1 MTEYRCLVVS
11 PEGRSVWRTVDAA
24 SEKGA
29 IARLVGDGLTPI
41 EVKSGAMGLMERLN
55 RPLALGRSLGISEQS
70 LVLTQLATL
79 IRAGLPV
86 DRCLDLL
93 RDQSPRPAQR
103 DMLAQALAG
112 VRSGQS
118 LAFALEQQ
126 SAFPGYVIGVIR
138 SAERSGRLGDAL
150 TALAERLTVSAATR
164 RQLVTA
170 LTYPAAVLVATLLA
184 LALVLVLV
192 VPQFE
197 PIFAGQEERLPTLTR
212 GVLALSGAVTGHG
225 LLLLAILVLVPAGLY
240 LAIRSEAGGAL
251 IQRGRRHIPG
261 LMLRDQYLA
270 AQFTG
275 IFATLVGNGV
285 TVVKALPLARAA
297 IGSER
302 WRRHLSEVEQRVRE
316 GATLSRALAS
326 GTFVPTTAVRL
337 IEVGEKSGQLADTC
351 EKASGIMGEAARARI
366 DRIVSLANPI
376 AIVTLGGIVAM
387 LVAGVMLGIFALG
400 DFAG

>member
-55 RPLALGRSLGISEQS
+55 RPVAFGRSLGIAEQS
-70 LVLTQLATL
+70 LILTQLATL
-79 IRAGLPV
+79 IRAGLPI

-93 RDQSPRPAQR
+93 REQSPRASQR
-103 DMLAQALAG
+103 DMLAQVLG
-112 VRSGQS
+112 GIRGGQS

-138 SAERSGRLGDAL
+138 SAERSGRLGEAL
-150 TALAERLTVSAATR
+150 TALAERLTASAATR
-164 RQLVTA
+164 RALITA
-170 LTYPAAVLVATLLA
+170 LTYPAAVLVATLIA

-197 PIFAGQEERLPTLTR
+197 PIFAGQEEKLPGLTR
-212 GVLALSGAVTGHG
+212 AVLALSGLVTGHG
-225 LLLLAILVLVPAGLY
+225 LLLLAILILVPTALF
-240 LAIRSEAGGAL
+240 LLLRSEAGGVL
-251 IQRGRRHIPG
+251 IQRVRGHIPG
-261 LMLRDQYLA
+261 LGLRDQYLA
-270 AQFTG
+270 ALFTG

-285 TVVKALPLARAA
+285 TVIKALPLARTA

-302 WRRHLSEVEQRVRE
+302 WRRHIAEVELRVRE
-316 GATLSRALAS
+316 GSTLSRALAS
-326 GTFVPTTAVRL
+326 GAFVPVTAVRL

-351 EKASGIMGEAARARI
+351 GKASQIMGDAARARI
-366 DRIVSLANPI
+366 DRIVALANPI
-376 AIVTLGGIVAM
+376 AIITLGGIVAM

>member
-11 PEGRSVWRTVDAA
+11 AEGRSVWRTVDAA

-41 EVKSGAMGLMERLN
+41 EVKSGARGLIERLN
-55 RPLALGRSLGISEQS
+55 QPLRVGRSLGIAEQS
-70 LVLTQLATL
+70 LILTQLATL
-79 IRAGLPV
+79 IRAGLPI

-93 RDQSPRPAQR
+93 REQSPRPAQR
-103 DMLAQALAG
+103 DMLAQVLAG

-126 SAFPGYVIGVIR
+126 SAFPGYVIGVLR

-150 TALAERLTVSAATR
+150 TSLAERLTLSAATR

-170 LTYPAAVLVATLLA
+170 LTYPAAVLIATLLA

-212 GVLALSGAVTGHG
+212 GVLALSGMVTSHG
-225 LLLLAILVLVPAGLY
+225 LLLLAGLILVPLGLF
-240 LAIRSEAGGAL
+240 LFLRSEAGGAL

-302 WRRHLSEVEQRVRE
+302 WRRHLGEVEQRVRE

-326 GTFVPTTAVRL
+326 GPFVPTTAVRL

-351 EKASGIMGEAARARI
+351 EKASHIMGDAARARI

>member
-11 PEGRSVWRTVDAA
+11 PEGRSSWRTIDAA
-24 SEKGA
+24 SEKSA
-29 IARLVGDGLTPI
+29 IARLVGDGLTPL
-41 EVKSGAMGLMERLN
+41 EVKSGALSIADRLN
-55 RPLALGRSLGISEQS
+55 QPVRFGRALGIAEQS
-70 LVLTQLATL
+70 LILTQLATL

-86 DRCLDLL
+86 DRSLDLL

-103 DMLAQALAG
+103 DLLALVLAG
-112 VRSGQS
+112 IRSGQS
-118 LAFALEQQ
+118 LAFALEQRD
-126 SAFPGYVIGVIR
+126 AFPGYVIGVVR
-138 SAERSGRLGDAL
+138 SAERAGRLGDAL
-150 TALAERLTVSAATR
+150 TALAERLTASAATR

-170 LTYPAAVLVATLLA
+170 LTYPAAVLAATLIA
-184 LALVLVLV
+184 LALVLTMV

-197 PIFAGQEERLPTLTR
+197 PIFAGQEEKLPTLTR
-212 GVLALSGAVTGHG
+212 AVLALSSAVTSNG
-225 LLLLAILVLVPAGLY
+225 LILLAVMILVPIAGILF
-240 LAIRSEAGGAL
+240 LRSETGGAL
-251 IQRGRRHIPG
+251 MHRGRRHIPG

-285 TVVKALPLARAA
+285 TVIKALPLARSA

-302 WRRHLSEVEQRVRE
+302 WRRHLAEVERRVRE

-326 GTFVPTTAVRL
+326 GAFVPTTAVRL
-337 IEVGEKSGQLADTC
+337 IQVGERSGQLADTC
-351 EKASGIMGEAARARI
+351 AKASQIMGDAARARI

-387 LVAGVMLGIFALG
+387 LVAGVMLGIFSLG

>member
-41 EVKSGAMGLMERLN
+41 EVKSGAMGLIERLN
-55 RPLALGRSLGISEQS
+55 RPVAFGRSLGIAEQS

-79 IRAGLPV
+79 IRAGLPI

-93 RDQSPRPAQR
+93 REQSPRASQR
-103 DMLAQALAG
+103 DMLAQVLG
-112 VRSGQS
+112 GIRGGQS

-138 SAERSGRLGDAL
+138 SAERSGRLGEAL
-150 TALAERLTVSAATR
+150 TALAERLTASAATR
-164 RQLVTA
+164 RALITA
-170 LTYPAAVLVATLLA
+170 LTYPAAVLVATLIA

-197 PIFAGQEERLPTLTR
+197 PIFAGQEEKLPGLTR
-212 GVLALSGAVTGHG
+212 AVLALSGLVTGHG
-225 LLLLAILVLVPAGLY
+225 LLLLAIMVLVPAGLF
-240 LAIRSEAGGAL
+240 LLLRSEAGGAL
-251 IQRGRRHIPG
+251 IQRLRGRIPG
-261 LMLRDQYLA
+261 LGLRDQYLA

-285 TVVKALPLARAA
+285 TVIKALPLARTA
-297 IGSER
+297 ISSER
-302 WRRHLSEVEQRVRE
+302 WRKHIAEVELRVRE

-326 GTFVPTTAVRL
+326 GAFVPATAVRL

-351 EKASGIMGEAARARI
+351 GKASQIMGDAARARI
-366 DRIVSLANPI
+366 DRIVALANPI
-376 AIVTLGGIVAM
+376 AIITLGGIVAM

>member
-1 MTEYRCLVVS
+1 MTEYRCLVIS
-11 PEGRSVWRTVDAA
+11 PEGRSSWRTIDAA
-24 SEKGA
+24 SEKSA
-29 IARLVGDGLTPI
+29 IARLVGDGLTPL
-41 EVKSGAMGLMERLN
+41 EVKSGAMGLIDRLN
-55 RPLALGRSLGISEQS
+55 QPVGLGRALGIGEQS
-70 LVLTQLATL
+70 LILTQLATL
-79 IRAGLPV
+79 IRAGLPI

-103 DMLAQALAG
+103 DLLGQVLAG
-112 VRSGQS
+112 IRSGQS
-118 LAFALEQQ
+118 LAFALEQRA
-126 SAFPGYVIGVIR
+126 AFPGYVIGVIR

-150 TALAERLTVSAATR
+150 TALAERLTASAATR

-170 LTYPAAVLVATLLA
+170 LTYPAAVLIATLLA

-197 PIFAGQEERLPTLTR
+197 PIFAGQEERLPGLTR
-212 GVLALSGAVTGHG
+212 AVMALSALVNGHFM
-225 LLLLAILVLVPAGLY
+225 LLLAGLILVPL
-240 LAIRSEAGGAL
+240 LAYIFLRSEAGGAL
-251 IQRGRRHIPG
+251 LQRGRRHIPG

-285 TVVKALPLARAA
+285 TVVRALPLAREA

-302 WRRHLSEVEQRVRE
+302 WRRHLAEVEQRVRE
-316 GATLSRALAS
+316 GSTLSAALAR
-326 GTFVPTTAVRL
+326 GAFVPTTAVRL
-337 IEVGEKSGQLADTC
+337 IEVGERSGQLADTC
-351 EKASGIMGEAARARI
+351 EKASAIMGDAARARI

-376 AIVTLGGIVAM
+376 AIIALGGIVAM

>member
-11 PEGRSVWRTVDAA
+11 PEGRSAWRTVDAA
-24 SEKGA
+24 SEKIA
-29 IARLVGDGLTPI
+29 IARLIGDGLTPI
-41 EVKSGAMGLMERLN
+41 EVKSGALSLMDRLN
-55 RPLALGRSLGISEQS
+55 QPLAFGHRLGIAEQS
-70 LVLTQLATL
+70 LILTQLATL
-79 IRAGLPV
+79 IRAGLPI

-93 RDQSPRPAQR
+93 RDQAPRPSQR
-103 DMLAQALAG
+103 DLLAQVLAG
-112 VRSGQS
+112 IRSGQS
-118 LAFALEQQ
+118 LAFAFEQQ
-126 SAFPGYVIGVIR
+126 SAFPAYVIGVIR
-138 SAERSGRLGDAL
+138 SAERSGRLGEAL
-150 TALAERLTVSAATR
+150 TSLAERLTASAATR

-197 PIFAGQEERLPTLTR
+197 PIFAGQEARLPTLTR
-212 GVLALSGAVTGHG
+212 AVLALSGLVTGHG
-225 LLLLAILVLVPAGLY
+225 WLLLTLLILLPLASVLFL
-240 LAIRSEAGGAL
+240 RSPAGGAL
-251 IQRGRRHIPG
+251 IQRGRRRIPG
-261 LMLRDQYLA
+261 VILRDQYLA

-285 TVVKALPLARAA
+285 AVIKALPLARAA

-302 WRRHLSEVEQRVRE
+302 WRRHLAEVEQRVRE
-316 GATLSRALAS
+316 GATLSRALGS
-326 GTFVPTTAVRL
+326 GSFVPKTAIRL
-337 IEVGEKSGQLADTC
+337 IEVGERSGQLADTC
-351 EKASGIMGEAARARI
+351 QKASRIMGDAARARI

-376 AIVTLGGIVAM
+376 AIVSLGGIVAM

>member
-1 MTEYRCLVVS
+1 MSEYRCLVVS
-11 PEGRSVWRTVDAA
+11 AEGRSSWRTVDAA
-24 SEKGA
+24 SEKAA

-41 EVKSGAMGLMERLN
+41 EIKSGAMGLVERLN
-55 RPLALGRSLGISEQS
+55 RPVRFGRTLGIGEQS

-79 IRAGLPV
+79 IRAGLPI

-103 DMLAQALAG
+103 ELLALALAG
-112 VRSGQS
+112 IRSGQS
-118 LAFALEQQ
+118 LAFALEQRD
-126 SAFPGYVIGVIR
+126 AFPGYVIGVIR
-138 SAERSGRLGDAL
+138 SAERAGRLGDAL

-164 RQLVTA
+164 RQLITA
-170 LTYPAAVLVATLLA
+170 LTYPAAVLVATLIA
-184 LALVLVLV
+184 LALVLLLV

-212 GVLALSGAVTGHG
+212 GVLALSALVTDYGVVLLVAALVVPLG
-225 LLLLAILVLVPAGLY
+225 LLAFL
-240 LAIRSEAGGAL
+240 RSETGGAL
-251 IQRGRRHIPG
+251 LQRGRRHIPG

-285 TVVKALPLARAA
+285 TVIRALPLARSA

-302 WRRHLSEVEQRVRE
+302 WRRHLVEVERRVRE
-316 GATLSRALAS
+316 GSTLSRALAS

-337 IEVGEKSGQLADTC
+337 IEVGERSGQLADTC
-351 EKASGIMGEAARARI
+351 EKASSIMGEGARARI